1 MTRPD
6 PAAGP
11 PPREALR
18 AFGVRVEPVLRDGG
32 RRRTWR
38 AGDVVLKPVGNP
50 DEHDWLCE
58 TYDTWPTRD
67 VVHVPQPLQ
76 AADGAWDAHGSAAHR

>member
-18 AFGVRVEPVLRDGG
+18 AFGVRVEPVLLDGG
-32 RRRTWR
+32 QC
-38 AGDVVLKPVGNP
+38 GDVVLKPSGDL
-50 DEHDWLCE
+50 DERDWLCE
-58 TYDTWPTRD
+58 TYDAWPARD
-67 VVHVPQPLQ
+67 VVRVPRPLR
-76 AADGAWDAHGSAAHR
+76 AADGAWDAHGWAAHRWR